1 MSSVQEREQA
11 GDGASESGFFEKGQT
26 FPAGAFPA
34 GAFPAD
40 AFPAG
45 SSFPAAAVTGGD
57 SVMESVLDGAT
68 PVSAIARGAEDARA
82 EAAVLQAFGEVR
94 SLNAELQRANDALH
108 VVNERLR
115 GKMDQL
121 RTTALDLEQM
131 LDGVELGVLLLD
143 EELVVRHFN
152 DMAAHFLGLGSHDVG
167 GSISASCRG
176 FGPRLVEWCRE
187 VLRTGR
193 RLRRTFQSAIGEP
206 LTLHVRRARVDGEAR
221 LVLVFTE
228 SA

>member
-1 MSSVQEREQA
+1 MSSVQEREQSSDA
-11 GDGASESGFFEKGQT
+11 ASESGFFEKGHP
-26 FPAGAFPA
+26 FAGAPFAGAPLAEAPFSEAGAFP
-34 GAFPAD
+34 G
-40 AFPAG
+40 
-45 SSFPAAAVTGGD
+45 
-57 SVMESVLDGAT
+57 ESVAASDGDAGEVT
-68 PVSAIARGAEDARA
+68 AVSAVVRGARA
-82 EAAVLQAFGEVR
+82 EELRAEEAVLRAFGEVR

-108 VVNERLR
+108 IVNERLR

-143 EELVVRHFN
+143 EDLSVRHFN

-167 GSISASCRG
+167 GSISASCRA

-228 SA
+228 TA

>member
-1 MSSVQEREQA
+1 MRSAEERELSSDA
-11 GDGASESGFFEKGQT
+11 ASESGFFEKGQP
-26 FPAGAFPA
+26 FPSAELTAGDGVA
-34 GAFPAD
+34 GE
-40 AFPAG
+40 
-45 SSFPAAAVTGGD
+45 VT
-57 SVMESVLDGAT
+57 A
-68 PVSAIARGAEDARA
+68 VSAVVRGARAEDAHA

-121 RTTALDLEQM
+121 RTTTLDLEQM

-143 EELVVRHFN
+143 EDLAVRHFN
-152 DMAAHFLGLGSHDVG
+152 DMAAHFLGLGGHDVG

-193 RLRRTFQSAIGEP
+193 RVRRTFQSAIGEP
-206 LTLHVRRARVDGEAR
+206 LTLHVRRARVDGESR
-221 LVLVFTE
+221 LILVFT
-228 SA
+228 ATA